1 MKTTFSRT
9 FSTTVMILFMA
20 LILVGTSF
28 QALVED
34 YLTDSAVTDLQQ
46 NSDAIANLASAY
58 CSEGSLLNRDFMV
71 NLDVASRVSGADTI
85 IFGTDG
91 RALLCSEVLTGCS
104 HHGLRLSDSY
114 LEKVLKNGGDVATGT
129 IPHLYEEPRFVVSS
143 LIRDY
148 TTGEPLGIVVVSRP
162 TYDTSVI
169 MSKISNIFLMVSLL
183 VMSVCFV
190 AMLLILKRQ
199 SLPLKQMSNVA
210 RAFGHGNLDARVR
223 LAQDYPEEVE
233 ELALAFNN
241 MAQEL
246 QKSEYQ
252 RKEFVANVS
261 HELKTPM
268 TTISGYVDGILDG
281 TIPPERS
288 RYYLQ
293 IVSDETKRLSRL
305 VRSMLDISRLQNQGG
320 IPEEKKTHFDL
331 EEIMGQ
337 VLITFEKK
345 ITDKNLNVDI
355 AMPEHPVYTLASQ
368 DMITQVVYNLIDNAV
383 KFCPDAG
390 TLGLKIK
397 LGGSKA
403 YISVSNSGETI
414 PPEELPLL
422 FDRFHKIDK
431 SRSQNRDGWGLGL
444 YIVKTIVCS
453 HGENISVSSRDGITE
468 FTFTMPVVNLPAGAS
483 SKFETI

>member
-1 MKTTFSRT
+1 M
-9 FSTTVMILFMA
+9 
-20 LILVGTSF
+20 
-28 QALVED
+28 
-34 YLTDSAVTDLQQ
+34 
-46 NSDAIANLASAY
+46 
-58 CSEGSLLNRDFMV
+58 
-71 NLDVASRVSGADTI
+71 
-85 IFGTDG
+85 
-91 RALLCSEVLTGCS
+91 
-104 HHGLRLSDSY
+104 
-114 LEKVLKNGGDVATGT
+114 
-129 IPHLYEEPRFVVSS
+129 
-143 LIRDY
+143 
-148 TTGEPLGIVVVSRP
+148 
-162 TYDTSVI
+162 
-169 MSKISNIFLMVSLL
+169 
-183 VMSVCFV
+183 
-190 AMLLILKRQ
+190 
-199 SLPLKQMSNVA
+199 KQMSNVA

>member
-28 QALVED
+28 QALVDD

-114 LEKVLKNGGDVATGT
+114 LAKVLKNGGDVATGT

-190 AMLLILKRQ
+190 AILLILKRQ

-305 VRSMLDISRLQNQGG
+305 VRSMLDISRLQNQGS

-331 EEIMGQ
+331 EEVMGQ

>member
-9 FSTTVMILFMA
+9 FSTTVMILLMA

-114 LEKVLKNGGDVATGT
+114 LTKVLKNGGDVATGT

-190 AMLLILKRQ
+190 AILLILKRQ

-281 TIPPERS
+281 TIPEYRH

-305 VRSMLDISRLQNQGG
+305 VRSMLDISRLQDGSV
-320 IPEEKKTHFDL
+320 PEEKKVHFDM
-331 EEIMGQ
+331 EEALGQ

-345 ITDKNLNVDI
+345 ITDKDLNVDVD
-355 AMPEHPVYTLASQ
+355 MPAHPVYTHACQ
-368 DMITQVVYNLIDNAV
+368 DYVTQVIYNLIDNAV
-383 KFCPDAG
+383 KFCPQGG
-390 TLGLKIK
+390 TLGLKIEQ
-397 LGGSKA
+397 GGGKV
-403 YISVSNSGETI
+403 YVSVSNDGETI
-414 PPEELPLL
+414 PPEELPLV

-444 YIVKTIVCS
+444 YIVRTLVSS
-453 HGENISVSSRDGITE
+453 HGENISVTSRDGKTT
-468 FTFTMPVVNLPAGAS
+468 FTFTMPLVN
-483 SKFETI
+483 

>member
-9 FSTTVMILFMA
+9 FSTTVTILLLA

-34 YLTDSAVTDLQQ
+34 YLTESAVADLQQ
-46 NSDAIANLASAY
+46 NCDAIASLASAY

-71 NLDVASRVSGADTI
+71 NLDVASRVSNADAI
-85 IFGTDG
+85 IFNADG
-91 RALLCSEVLTGCS
+91 RVMLCSDVLTGCS
-104 HHGLRLSDSY
+104 HQGLRLSDSY
-114 LEKVLKNGGDVATGT
+114 LTKVLQNGGDVSTGT
-129 IPHLYEEPRFVVSS
+129 VPQLYEEPRFVVSS
-143 LIRDY
+143 VIRDY
-148 TTGEPLGIVVVSRP
+148 ITSEVLGIVVVSRP

-169 MSKISNIFLMVSLL
+169 LSKISNIFLMVSLL
-183 VMSVCFV
+183 VMAVCFV

-199 SLPLKQMSNVA
+199 SDPLKQMATVA
-210 RAFGHGNLDARVR
+210 RSFGHGDLDARVR
-223 LAQDYPEEVE
+223 LADDYPEEVE
-233 ELALAFNN
+233 DLALAFNN

-281 TIPPERS
+281 TIPAERRS
-288 RYYLQ
+288 YYLQ

-305 VRSMLDISRLQNQGG
+305 VRSMLDISRLQDQTIGDDKKVQFDV
-320 IPEEKKTHFDL
+320 EEM
-331 EEIMGQ
+331 MGQ

-345 ITDKNLNVDI
+345 ITDKKLDVDVD
-355 AMPEHPVYTLASQ
+355 MPDHPVFTFASQ
-368 DMITQVVYNLIDNAV
+368 DMMTQVTYNLIDNAV
-383 KFCPDAG
+383 KFCPEGG
-390 TLGLKIK
+390 TLGLKIRPA
-397 LGGSKA
+397 GSKI
-403 YISVSNSGETI
+403 YISVANDGETI
-414 PPEELPLL
+414 PAGELPLV

-453 HGENISVSSRDGITE
+453 HGENISVSSRDGKTQ
-468 FTFTMPVVNLPAGAS
+468 FTFTLPLVN
-483 SKFETI
+483 

>member
-9 FSTTVMILFMA
+9 FSTTIMILFLA

-34 YLTDSAVTDLQQ
+34 YLTDSAVADLQQ

-58 CSEGSLLNRDFMV
+58 YSEGSILNRDFMV

-85 IFGTDG
+85 IFSADG
-91 RALLCSEVLTGCS
+91 RVLLCSEVLTGCS
-104 HHGLRLSDSY
+104 HQGLRLNENY
-114 LEKVLKNGGDVATGT
+114 LARVLENDGDVATGT
-129 IPHLYEEPRFVVSS
+129 VPQLYEEPRFVVASV
-143 LIRDY
+143 IRDY
-148 TTGEPLGIVVVSRP
+148 VTHEALGIVVVSRP

-169 MSKISNIFLMVSLL
+169 MSKISNIFLMVSML
-183 VMSVCFV
+183 VMALSFV
-190 AMLLILKRQ
+190 IMLITVKRQ
-199 SLPLKQMSNVA
+199 SDPLKQMAGIA
-210 RAFGHGNLDARVR
+210 RSFGHGDLDARVKLTR
-223 LAQDYPEEVE
+223 DYPEEVE
-233 ELALAFNN
+233 DLALAFNN

-305 VRSMLDISRLQNQGG
+305 VRSMLDISRLQDQSG
-320 IPEEKKTHFDL
+320 IPDSKKVHFDM
-331 EEIMGQ
+331 EEIVGQ

-345 ITDKNLNVDI
+345 ITDKHLDVDVE
-355 AMPEHPVYTLASQ
+355 MPEHPVFTFASQ
-368 DMITQVVYNLIDNAV
+368 DMVTQVVYNLIDNAV
-383 KFCPDAG
+383 KFCPEGG

-397 LGGSKA
+397 SGGNKI
-403 YISVSNSGETI
+403 YISVSNEGETI
-414 PPEELPLL
+414 PPEELPLV
-422 FDRFHKIDK
+422 FDRFHKTDK

-453 HGENISVSSRDGITE
+453 HGENISVSSRDGKTE
-468 FTFTMPVVNLPAGAS
+468 FTFTMPLVN
-483 SKFETI
+483 